1 MLPFFP
7 MHILEHHLI
16 TCISSKYFFPLHR
29 CLSSESIT
37 SIQKQWEPPVGTS
50 SEFWGQPTV
59 FVWRTH
65 LFLGASKAA
74 CFGEQVISPAWR
86 SLRWQLKAEL
96 PLIRS
101 SAQCLCHR
109 WREYGHQH
117 AVLHICKGNSKSNY
131 THSQHSCPCGW
142 EQKWTNSTCFA
153 LSECISA
160 SHFLLSV
167 WTSGSSIDKNTNSN
181 GRSLHQWCW
190 CLGKDLLSFQ

>member
-101 SAQCLCHR
+101 SAQCLCHW

-117 AVLHICKGNSKSNY
+117 AVLHICKGNSKRNY
-131 THSQHSCPCGW
+131 IHSQHSCPCGW
-142 EQKWTNSTCFA
+142 EMDRNGQIPSVLLCLNVFPHLIFYFQFEHQGQA
-153 LSECISA
+153 LTKIPTPMVQVYISDA
-160 SHFLLSV
+160 
-167 WTSGSSIDKNTNSN
+167 GA
-181 GRSLHQWCW
+181 
-190 CLGKDLLSFQ
+190 LGKIF